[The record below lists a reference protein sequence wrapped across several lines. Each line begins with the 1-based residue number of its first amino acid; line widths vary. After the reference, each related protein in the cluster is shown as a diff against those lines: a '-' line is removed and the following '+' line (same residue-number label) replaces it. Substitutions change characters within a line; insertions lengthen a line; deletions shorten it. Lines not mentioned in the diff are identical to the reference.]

1 MEDFDFLGDGTG
13 SQTAPKSKFER
24 DLEKFG
30 DISTL
35 KDAKKAEED
44 RLRQAGKSY
53 DISEK
58 DDPNAGPLDKPDFL
72 KQQGNIDRDALILNA
87 AAASMSDEAEAEA
100 YAAKYAAQ
108 LLSAAE
114 KEEQGKAEKPIP
126 QVTYAAPAVKTADDD
141 DDNIVV
147 VKNDDADVP
156 EKSAPQRVVVPPQDN
171 GLPVL
176 AELSDVWIEEAAKT
190 MGYTDVVLS
199 EREKDQIRK
208 KEDSKVA
215 TFLEKSLREKT
226 RVSTAV
232 FTEKKLRTA
241 KTGRILVFVCA
252 AVCLI
257 LGAFCFITLRASN
270 EVVAYAGA
278 VLAVAAVLS
287 LIKVRLFARIMKF
300 ALLLSV
306 FAFAAA
312 GLFTEMYQGIEL
324 YNAVV
329 YIVGVVLSL
338 AVLGIL
344 AFSQPVSA
352 YYMTD
357 MKKEELQL

>member
-58 DDPNAGPLDKPDFL
+58 DDPNAGPLEKPDFL
-72 KQQGNIDRDALILNA
+72 KQKGNMDRDALILNA
-87 AAASMSDEAEAEA
+87 AAASMADEAEAEA

-108 LLSAAE
+108 LASAAE
-114 KEEQGKAEKPIP
+114 NEPAKPAKPIP

-147 VKNDDADVP
+147 IKNDDDGVSA
-156 EKSAPQRVVVPPQDN
+156 KSAPERVIVPPQDN

-176 AELSDVWIEEAAKT
+176 ADLSDVWVEEAAKA
-190 MGYTDVVLS
+190 MGYKDVVLS
-199 EREKDQIRK
+199 EREKEQIRK

-215 TFLEKSLREKT
+215 KHLEKSLREKT

-232 FTEKKLRTA
+232 YTEGILRTA
-241 KTGRILVFVCA
+241 KTGRIMVFVCA
-252 AVCLI
+252 AVCLL
-257 LGAFCFITLRASN
+257 LGAFCFITAGNSI
-270 EVVAYAGA
+270 VAYAGGI
-278 VLAVAAVLS
+278 LAVAAVLS
-287 LIKVRLFARIMKF
+287 LIKVRFFARIMKF
-300 ALLLSV
+300 VLLLAV
-306 FAFAAA
+306 FAFAGA
-312 GLFTEMYQGIEL
+312 GLLTEMYDGRITS
-324 YNAVV
+324 YNVV
-329 YIVGVVLSL
+329 FYTIGVVISL
-338 AVLGIL
+338 AALGVL
-344 AFSQPVSA
+344 AFAQPVAA
-352 YYMTD
+352 YYKTD
-357 MKKEELQL
+357 IKQEELKI

>member
-13 SQTAPKSKFER
+13 SQVAPKSKFER

-58 DDPNAGPLDKPDFL
+58 DDPGAGPLEKPDFL
-72 KQQGNIDRDALILNA
+72 KQKGNMDRDALILNA
-87 AAASMSDEAEAEA
+87 AAATMADEAEAEA

-108 LLSAAE
+108 LASADE
-114 KEEQGKAEKPIP
+114 KTAAAKPIP
-126 QVTYAAPAVKTADDD
+126 QVTYSAPAVKTADDD

-147 VKNDDADVP
+147 VKNDDDDGVKTNSTP
-156 EKSAPQRVVVPPQDN
+156 ERVIVPPQDN

-176 AELSDVWIEEAAKT
+176 ADLSDVWVEEAAKA
-190 MGYTDVVLS
+190 MGYKDVVLS
-199 EREKDQIRK
+199 DREKEQIRK

-215 TFLEKSLREKT
+215 KHLEKSLREKT

-232 FTEKKLRTA
+232 YTEGILKTA
-241 KTGRILVFVCA
+241 KTGRIMVFVCA

-257 LGAFCFITLRASN
+257 FGAFCFITVQNAI
-270 EVVAYAGA
+270 VAYMGGI
-278 VLAVAAVLS
+278 LAVAAVLS
-287 LIKVRLFARIMKF
+287 LIKVRFFARIMKIV
-300 ALLLSV
+300 LLLSV
-306 FAFAAA
+306 FAFSAA
-312 GLFTEMYQGIEL
+312 GLLTEMYDGRITS
-324 YNAVV
+324 YNVVV
-329 YIVGVVLSL
+329 YTIGVAVSL
-338 AVLGIL
+338 AALGVL
-344 AFSQPVSA
+344 AFSSPVA
-352 YYMTD
+352 QYYNTD
-357 MKKEELQL
+357 IKKEELKL